1 MSCFVLHS
9 LGKKFTEGKR
19 SFFPFRKV
27 NLTFPDSGLVSIRGK
42 SGSGKSTLLNLLAG
56 FLRPDEGRVLF
67 KGKDITK
74 LKASELEDYRLYSIG
89 MVYQHYNLLEGM
101 TAYENIAL
109 PLEMAGK
116 SKQECNKRI
125 HSLAAS
131 FHMEHLLDKKIDKD
145 SGGEKQRI
153 AILRALAN
161 NPEVIL
167 ADEPTGALD
176 AANSKLVMEMLKE
189 ISKDRLVVMVSHNES
204 LIAEY
209 SDEVFEI
216 SGGVIN
222 KRKEEAKTHT
232 RTTRILK
239 KRRDGW
245 LQLFTKKH
253 LWQDSFLNLFSF
265 LACLVGFLSLLFSA
279 GFQVGSKKG
288 GEEARWANYEA
299 YTFNVSEKTYQEVD
313 GSPLRLVHS
322 KRPDIEEVR
331 NLLGES
337 KVTIANDYSFFVP
350 DSHAFFLNGK
360 AMEAATF
367 RPISHHDDSLIKEGS
382 YSYGSLIANEEMI
395 REFPSLKVGDEVRF
409 DIPFSLS
416 RYGKKDEGNISFAFI
431 LSGIVKEF
439 SFLNSPRFY
448 YDYQLLASK
457 MKETKLENIS
467 EALEVETTIE
477 SLLSSLPGEDAA
489 TNYSYFL
496 FAGDKEEALS
506 IEDIRKKQDES
517 GLSIEGD
524 ALASY
529 EAYSS
534 LMNAFLL
541 SLLLFVGIAFLG
553 VFFIVAL
560 SSYSS
565 FAKRRKEAAILLA
578 LGARKRSVRN
588 IYVQESMLVGALSSV
603 ASLSLFPLVTKFV
616 NGYLEKTFSMGS
628 LIAVPYQSFLGV
640 PYLLPMLLLLF
651 ALLTSFASTSIA
663 LSILRK
669 FPLATVLRDE

>member
-1 MSCFVLHS
+1 
-9 LGKKFTEGKR
+9 
-19 SFFPFRKV
+19 
-27 NLTFPDSGLVSIRGK
+27 
-42 SGSGKSTLLNLLAG
+42 
-56 FLRPDEGRVLF
+56 
-67 KGKDITK
+67 
-74 LKASELEDYRLYSIG
+74 
-89 MVYQHYNLLEGM
+89 
-101 TAYENIAL
+101 
-109 PLEMAGK
+109 
-116 SKQECNKRI
+116 
-125 HSLAAS
+125 
-131 FHMEHLLDKKIDKD
+131 
-145 SGGEKQRI
+145 
-153 AILRALAN
+153 
-161 NPEVIL
+161 
-167 ADEPTGALD
+167 
-176 AANSKLVMEMLKE
+176 
-189 ISKDRLVVMVSHNES
+189 
-204 LIAEY
+204 
-209 SDEVFEI
+209 
-216 SGGVIN
+216 
-222 KRKEEAKTHT
+222 
-232 RTTRILK
+232 
-239 KRRDGW
+239 
-245 LQLFTKKH
+245 
-253 LWQDSFLNLFSF
+253 
-265 LACLVGFLSLLFSA
+265 
-279 GFQVGSKKG
+279 
-288 GEEARWANYEA
+288 
-299 YTFNVSEKTYQEVD
+299 
-313 GSPLRLVHS
+313 
-322 KRPDIEEVR
+322 
-331 NLLGES
+331 
-337 KVTIANDYSFFVP
+337 
-350 DSHAFFLNGK
+350 
-360 AMEAATF
+360 
-367 RPISHHDDSLIKEGS
+367 
-382 YSYGSLIANEEMI
+382 
-395 REFPSLKVGDEVRF
+395 
-409 DIPFSLS
+409 
-416 RYGKKDEGNISFAFI
+416 
-431 LSGIVKEF
+431 
-439 SFLNSPRFY
+439 
-448 YDYQLLASK
+448 

-517 GLSIEGD
+517 SLSIEGD
-524 ALASY
+524 ALGSY

>member
-279 GFQVGSKKG
+279 GFQVGS
-288 GEEARWANYEA
+288 
-299 YTFNVSEKTYQEVD
+299 
-313 GSPLRLVHS
+313 
-322 KRPDIEEVR
+322 EEVR

-477 SLLSSLPGEDAA
+477 SLVSSLPGEDAA

-517 GLSIEGD
+517 SLSIEGD

>member
-1 MSCFVLHS
+1 
-9 LGKKFTEGKR
+9 
-19 SFFPFRKV
+19 
-27 NLTFPDSGLVSIRGK
+27 
-42 SGSGKSTLLNLLAG
+42 
-56 FLRPDEGRVLF
+56 
-67 KGKDITK
+67 
-74 LKASELEDYRLYSIG
+74 
-89 MVYQHYNLLEGM
+89 
-101 TAYENIAL
+101 
-109 PLEMAGK
+109 
-116 SKQECNKRI
+116 
-125 HSLAAS
+125 
-131 FHMEHLLDKKIDKD
+131 
-145 SGGEKQRI
+145 
-153 AILRALAN
+153 
-161 NPEVIL
+161 
-167 ADEPTGALD
+167 
-176 AANSKLVMEMLKE
+176 
-189 ISKDRLVVMVSHNES
+189 
-204 LIAEY
+204 
-209 SDEVFEI
+209 
-216 SGGVIN
+216 
-222 KRKEEAKTHT
+222 
-232 RTTRILK
+232 
-239 KRRDGW
+239 
-245 LQLFTKKH
+245 
-253 LWQDSFLNLFSF
+253 
-265 LACLVGFLSLLFSA
+265 
-279 GFQVGSKKG
+279 
-288 GEEARWANYEA
+288 
-299 YTFNVSEKTYQEVD
+299 
-313 GSPLRLVHS
+313 
-322 KRPDIEEVR
+322 
-331 NLLGES
+331 
-337 KVTIANDYSFFVP
+337 VP

-477 SLLSSLPGEDAA
+477 SLVSSLPGEDAA

-506 IEDIRKKQDES
+506 IEDIRKKQDDS
-517 GLSIEGD
+517 SLSIEGD

>member
-9 LGKKFTEGKR
+9 LGKKFAEGKR

-245 LQLFTKKH
+245 LQLFTK
-253 LWQDSFLNLFSF
+253 S
-265 LACLVGFLSLLFSA
+265 
-279 GFQVGSKKG
+279 
-288 GEEARWANYEA
+288 
-299 YTFNVSEKTYQEVD
+299 TFGRTVS
-313 GSPLRLVHS
+313 
-322 KRPDIEEVR
+322 
-331 NLLGES
+331 
-337 KVTIANDYSFFVP
+337 
-350 DSHAFFLNGK
+350 
-360 AMEAATF
+360 
-367 RPISHHDDSLIKEGS
+367 
-382 YSYGSLIANEEMI
+382 
-395 REFPSLKVGDEVRF
+395 
-409 DIPFSLS
+409 
-416 RYGKKDEGNISFAFI
+416 
-431 LSGIVKEF
+431 
-439 SFLNSPRFY
+439 
-448 YDYQLLASK
+448 
-457 MKETKLENIS
+457 
-467 EALEVETTIE
+467 
-477 SLLSSLPGEDAA
+477 
-489 TNYSYFL
+489 
-496 FAGDKEEALS
+496 
-506 IEDIRKKQDES
+506 
-517 GLSIEGD
+517 
-524 ALASY
+524 
-529 EAYSS
+529 
-534 LMNAFLL
+534 
-541 SLLLFVGIAFLG
+541 
-553 VFFIVAL
+553 
-560 SSYSS
+560 
-565 FAKRRKEAAILLA
+565 
-578 LGARKRSVRN
+578 
-588 IYVQESMLVGALSSV
+588 
-603 ASLSLFPLVTKFV
+603 
-616 NGYLEKTFSMGS
+616 
-628 LIAVPYQSFLGV
+628 
-640 PYLLPMLLLLF
+640 
-651 ALLTSFASTSIA
+651 
-663 LSILRK
+663 
-669 FPLATVLRDE
+669 